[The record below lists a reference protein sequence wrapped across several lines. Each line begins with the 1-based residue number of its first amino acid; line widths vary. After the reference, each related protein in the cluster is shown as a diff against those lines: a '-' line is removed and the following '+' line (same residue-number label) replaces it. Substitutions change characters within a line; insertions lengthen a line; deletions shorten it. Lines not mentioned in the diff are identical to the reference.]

1 MRDEAAELQDIL
13 TEREK
18 ELDCVYALARE
29 FSRRDLP
36 LSDILSGSAAI
47 IRAALRN
54 PEASFVR
61 IAVLEREASS
71 GTFPDASATF
81 SCEIPVREKD
91 PGILTV
97 GCSSGSGGRLLDREE
112 KLIQSVAS
120 LLSGVIE
127 LRLSE
132 ARARKS
138 ARSLRRK
145 NLALR
150 EVLTQIEL
158 EKRDLKDQVSKN
170 IERFVLPII
179 SRLSQSEISGT
190 EKELI
195 GILASQV
202 KDLTSSFGRVVA
214 EPGLSL
220 SPRETEICGLIRGG
234 LNSKDIA
241 RVLNISLLTVER
253 HRHNIRKKLGID
265 GSDVNLST
273 FLRRGLV

>member
-29 FSRRDLP
+29 FSRSDLP

>member
-54 PEASFVR
+54 PDVSFVR
-61 IAVLEREASS
+61 ISVLERDASS

-81 SCEIPVREKD
+81 SCEIPVREKH

-97 GCSSGSGGRLLDREE
+97 GYSFGSGGRLLDREE

-179 SRLSQSEISGT
+179 SRLSQSGISGT

-195 GILASQV
+195 DILASQV